1 MPSDGG
7 AAPFDAYAGA
17 LERLYQRRRFGL
29 RPGLEVIG
37 ALLES
42 LGHPEQRF
50 RAIHIT
56 GSKGKGS
63 VACMAAAILTESL
76 GPTGLYTSPHLQ
88 SYRER
93 IRIDG
98 EPISVGE
105 VLAGL
110 ERVEGAERAL
120 AKSHPE
126 LHAPTFFEAT
136 TALAFD
142 HFARRKVAYAVIEVG
157 IGGRWDATNVLG
169 APVAVVTSVELEHTE
184 ILGGTLEAIA
194 REKAGILHP
203 GARGVLGERKNE
215 PVAVIEAEASRRGV
229 PLWRLG
235 SELTAV
241 DRTLRPKGQEFTVRT
256 PRGVR
261 PRLRLP
267 LEGPVQASNA
277 ALAVGASEL
286 FLDGL
291 GRTLTDAHLRTALA
305 SVRWRGRLERIAG
318 RPPLYLDVA
327 HTPESVRAAAAGIA
341 ERLPLLDPA
350 ENAVLFGCVQGKAA
364 GAMLETLSHLAE
376 ALILVPVR
384 SERSRPTK
392 ELRVEAAGRFPRTV
406 LAGSVADALPLLRAA
421 VGPGGFGLVI
431 GSDYLVGEVLDR
443 LEGRSSGE
451 PDLSDPMLAAPGAAA
466 PGGDLR

>member
-7 AAPFDAYAGA
+7 PARLDAYGAA

-42 LGHPEQRF
+42 LGHPERSF
-50 RAIHIT
+50 RAIHVT

-63 VACMAAAILTESL
+63 VASMAAALLSESV

-98 EPISVGE
+98 EPISVEE
-105 VLAGL
+105 VLVGL
-110 ERVEGAERAL
+110 ERVERAERAV
-120 AKSHPE
+120 ASSRPE

-142 HFARRKVAYAVIEVG
+142 HFARRKVASAVIEVG

-169 APVAVVTSVELEHTE
+169 APVAVITSVELEHTE
-184 ILGGTLEAIA
+184 ILGGTLAAIA
-194 REKAGILHP
+194 REKSGILHA
-203 GARGVLGERKNE
+203 GARGVVGERKKE
-215 PVAVIEAEASRRGV
+215 PLATLEAEARRLGV

-235 SELTAV
+235 SELAV
-241 DRTLRPKGQEFTVRT
+241 LDRTLGAKGQAFTVRT
-256 PRGVR
+256 PRGAR
-261 PRLRLP
+261 TRIRLP
-267 LEGPVQASNA
+267 LDGPVQASNA
-277 ALAVGASEL
+277 ALAVAASEL
-286 FLDGL
+286 FLDGIDRPL
-291 GRTLTDAHLRTALA
+291 SDPSVRRALA
-305 SVRWRGRLERIAG
+305 SVHWRGRLERIAG

-341 ERLPLLDPA
+341 ERLPLLDPG

-364 GAMLETLSHLAE
+364 DVMLETLSHLAA

-384 SERSRPTK
+384 SERSR
-392 ELRVEAAGRFPRTV
+392 
-406 LAGSVADALPLLRAA
+406 
-421 VGPGGFGLVI
+421 
-431 GSDYLVGEVLDR
+431 
-443 LEGRSSGE
+443 
-451 PDLSDPMLAAPGAAA
+451 AP
-466 PGGDLR
+466 

>member
-1 MPSDGG
+1 MPSEGER
-7 AAPFDAYAGA
+7 ARPDAYRAA

-29 RPGLEVIG
+29 RPGLEVIR
-37 ALLES
+37 ALLEE
-42 LGHPEQRF
+42 LGHPERSWK
-50 RAIHIT
+50 AIHVT

-63 VACMAAAILTESL
+63 VASMAAALLSKSF

-98 EPISVGE
+98 EPIPVDQ

-110 ERVEGAERAL
+110 ERVEAAEAVLARAR
-120 AKSHPE
+120 PE
-126 LHAPTFFEAT
+126 LHRPTFFETT

-142 HFARRKVAYAVIEVG
+142 YFARRRVAAAVVEVG

-169 APVAVVTSVELEHTE
+169 APVAVITSVELEHTE
-184 ILGGTLEAIA
+184 ILGSTLEAIA
-194 REKAGILHP
+194 REKSGILHP
-203 GARGVLGERKNE
+203 GGRGILGERKAE
-215 PVAVIEAEASRRGV
+215 PLATVEAEARRIGV

-235 SELTAV
+235 RELDV
-241 DRTLRPKGQEFTVRT
+241 RDRTLTPKGQEFSVVT
-256 PRGVR
+256 PRGTR
-261 PRLRLP
+261 PRVRLP

-277 ALAVGASEL
+277 ALAVGAAEL
-286 FLDGL
+286 FLESVGEK
-291 GRTLTDAHLRTALA
+291 LTDAAVRRALG
-305 SVRWRGRLERIAG
+305 SLRWRGRLERVPG
-318 RPPLYLDVA
+318 RPALYLDVA

-364 GAMLETLSHLAE
+364 PAMLETLRSLAE
-376 ALILVPVR
+376 VLILVPVR
-384 SERSRPTK
+384 SERTRSPK
-392 ELRVEAAGRFPRTV
+392 ELRLDAAGRFPRTV
-406 LAGSVADALPLLRAA
+406 LAGGVAEGLPLLRAA

-443 LEGRSSGE
+443 LEGHSSGE
-451 PDLSDPMLAAPGAAA
+451 PDLSDPMLAAPGVESTGSA
-466 PGGDLR
+466 GR